1 METLQ
6 LKNKVIHQIQILEN
20 RSLLNE
26 VSRLLKIE
34 DQADESKFVLTEAQT
49 KLINLSFLQLANGQI
64 FTNEEANHKI
74 DKWLEK

>member
-34 DQADESKFVLTEAQT
+34 DEADESKFVLTEAQT